1 LSAPERGPRN
11 FASSRPSPVEATAA
25 ANDPAKRP
33 DPNSFTAVV
42 NEHWTAVYRMLYC
55 MAGNAHDA
63 EDLAQETFLRA
74 LRNLGSF
81 TPGTKMRSWL
91 LRIAANAFY
100 DVQRQRKR
108 RRADSLSEDLPDHS
122 QSVGHR
128 LEVAEE
134 VDLLKAAL
142 VYLSETTR
150 LVFHLRAQEDM
161 PFREIGAMLGLSEEA
176 ARWHMHQARVTLLKR
191 LGRES

>member
-1 LSAPERGPRN
+1 LSAPERGPI
-11 FASSRPSPVEATAA
+11 
-25 ANDPAKRP
+25 DPAGRP
-33 DPNSFTAVV
+33 ETSSFAGVV

-108 RRADSLSEDLPDHS
+108 RRADALPEDLPDHS

-142 VYLSETTR
+142 VHLSETTR
-150 LVFHLRAQEDM
+150 LVFHLRAQEDL

-191 LGRES
+191 LGRDS